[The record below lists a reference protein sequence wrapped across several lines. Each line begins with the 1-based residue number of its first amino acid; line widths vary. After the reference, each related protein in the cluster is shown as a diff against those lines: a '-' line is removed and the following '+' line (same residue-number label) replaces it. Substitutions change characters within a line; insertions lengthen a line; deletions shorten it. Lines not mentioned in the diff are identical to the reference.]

1 MCYLAQVNI
10 GITPVPNT
18 GLFQIVFGLFY
29 FIFSIIQIMQNR
41 NRVNSLTLA
50 FYLIQLVIVP
60 IFLFISGL
68 ILLYQG
74 WRLDPILQFQQF
86 ILFLLIVF
94 LILKEII
101 INTVNRNR

>member
-1 MCYLAQVNI
+1 MFYFAQVNI
-10 GITPVPNT
+10 GITPAPNT

-29 FIFSIIQIMQNR
+29 LIFSIIQIVQNR

-50 FYLIQLVIVP
+50 FYIIQLVIVP
-60 IFLFISGL
+60 IFLFFSGFV
-68 ILLYQG
+68 LLYKG
-74 WRLDPILQFQQF
+74 WRLDPVLHFQQF

-101 INTVNRNR
+101 INTLNRNR